1 MRGGGQ
7 TGIIARR
14 GALLALAAGV
24 IALIVVLST
33 GSSGTGHQLTLVVP
47 DATDV
52 VSGQYVKEAGV
63 NVGTVQSITAVNGGH
78 DAKVVLSIND
88 SGWPLTKGTTMQLH
102 WGGTVAFVNRYIEI
116 TRGPATNPP
125 MATGGVFPA
134 ADFSTPVEFDSLI
147 NTFNPST
154 RAGLKAFLQ
163 NAGITLRTASPN
175 LARAIEVAPAALAQ
189 TSAVL
194 GDLDSNESALNT
206 LVRSGAQVVDAVNH
220 ADPGIQPLVTNAATT
235 FAALASRATQLE
247 STLQT
252 APSMLAQ
259 TRETLAQAQPTL
271 ELAKTVT
278 GRAAPGVTQV
288 ERIARPLDDLLVTL
302 KQVGPYAI
310 SALSTANQATPS
322 LNQLLVKARAVL
334 PQISSIG
341 RQGVTS
347 LQCVRPY
354 TPDIIAFT
362 TDWADFLSA
371 VDGKDH
377 YFRAQVQTLIPA
389 SFNNQIYNSAQMEKV
404 FPWISYVFPPPPGFA
419 AGQPWFLSQ
428 CNEGPNTL
436 NPNFDPENNASLAQL
451 PSASAS
457 PISLPETVR

>member
-1 MRGGGQ
+1 VRGGGQ

-78 DAKVVLSIND
+78 VAKVVLSIND
-88 SGWPLTKGTTMQLH
+88 FGWPLTKGTTMQLH
-102 WGGTVAFVNRYIEI
+102 WGGTVSFVNRYIEI

-125 MATGGVFPA
+125 MATDGVFPA

-175 LARAIEVAPAALAQ
+175 LARAIEAAPAALAQ

-194 GDLDSNESALNT
+194 GDLDNNESALNT

-259 TRETLAQAQPTL
+259 TRETLAQAEPTL
-271 ELAKTVT
+271 ELAK
-278 GRAAPGVTQV
+278 
-288 ERIARPLDDLLVTL
+288 IC
-302 KQVGPYAI
+302 
-310 SALSTANQATPS
+310 S
-322 LNQLLVKARAVL
+322 
-334 PQISSIG
+334 
-341 RQGVTS
+341 
-347 LQCVRPY
+347 
-354 TPDIIAFT
+354 
-362 TDWADFLSA
+362 
-371 VDGKDH
+371 
-377 YFRAQVQTLIPA
+377 
-389 SFNNQIYNSAQMEKV
+389 
-404 FPWISYVFPPPPGFA
+404 
-419 AGQPWFLSQ
+419 
-428 CNEGPNTL
+428 
-436 NPNFDPENNASLAQL
+436 
-451 PSASAS
+451 
-457 PISLPETVR
+457 